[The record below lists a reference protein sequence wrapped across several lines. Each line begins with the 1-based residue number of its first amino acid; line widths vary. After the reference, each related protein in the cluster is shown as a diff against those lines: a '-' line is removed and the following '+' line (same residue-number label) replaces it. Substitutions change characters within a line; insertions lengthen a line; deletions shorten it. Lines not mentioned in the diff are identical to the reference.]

1 MTARIIAIDGPA
13 GTGKSTTA
21 REVARRLGW
30 RYVDSGAFY
39 RVAALLALRH
49 GLGLADPADR
59 ARLRQALEDAEI
71 EQEVLGGASHTRLA
85 AEDVSVEIRTPA
97 VTAIVSRVADDPA
110 LREIVNAGLRAQVGE
125 GPAVIDGRDIGTV
138 VFPEAFLKVYLDAT
152 LEERARRRVAEAEPA
167 RAADPVAL
175 ASYAQSLAERDRRDR
190 ERSVAPLRA
199 AEDALRL
206 DTSGLD
212 FDTQVARVVLAAQ
225 ERIGRT

>member
-1 MTARIIAIDGPA
+1 
-13 GTGKSTTA
+13 
-21 REVARRLGW
+21 
-30 RYVDSGAFY
+30 
-39 RVAALLALRH
+39 
-49 GLGLADPADR
+49 
-59 ARLRQALEDAEI
+59 
-71 EQEVLGGASHTRLA
+71 
-85 AEDVSVEIRTPA
+85 

-110 LREIVNAGLRAQVGE
+110 LREIVNAGLRTQVGE

-175 ASYAQSLAERDRRDR
+175 ASYAQSLAERDRRDG

-212 FDTQVARVVLAAQ
+212 FDTQVARVVRAARD
-225 ERIGRT
+225 RIGRT

>member
-1 MTARIIAIDGPA
+1 MTARVIAIDGPA

-49 GLGLADPADR
+49 RLDLADPGDR
-59 ARLRQALEDAEI
+59 ARLRRALDDADI
-71 EQEVLGGASHTRLA
+71 EQEVVGGASHTRIDG
-85 AEDVSVEIRTPA
+85 EDVSVEIRTVA
-97 VTAIVSRVADDPA
+97 VTAIVSRVADDPP

-138 VFPEAFLKVYLDAT
+138 VFPDAPLKVFLDAS
-152 LEERARRRVAEAEPA
+152 LEERARRRVAEAEPD
-167 RAADPVAL
+167 RAADPAAL

-199 AEDALRL
+199 AGDALHI

-212 FDTQVARVVLAAQ
+212 FDGQVARVVRAAQ
-225 ERIGRT
+225 DRIGRT